1 MSDMHKM
8 NKNNIFDFV
17 LTLPAEGSVFFIPTF
32 PHRPCPSRAQNRKF
46 NIADQGMRVSNIYS
60 SKCSFR
66 MEWKSDRFCS
76 VIEVLWFDSEKR
88 SRKRYRRILFFCF
101 FYLYLLRIWIE
112 KRKNEMELRATLKEK
127 KRIVIK
133 VGTSTVTYAKPV
145 TSIWKNWRNLSV
157 YWSISETAEKR

>member
-88 SRKRYRRILFFCF
+88 SRKGYRRILFFCF
-101 FYLYLLRIWIE
+101 FYLYLLRIWTE

-127 KRIVIK
+127 K
-133 VGTSTVTYAKPV
+133 
-145 TSIWKNWRNLSV
+145 
-157 YWSISETAEKR
+157 

>member
-17 LTLPAEGSVFFIPTF
+17 LTLPVEGSVFFIPTF

-66 MEWKSDRFCS
+66 MEWK
-76 VIEVLWFDSEKR
+76 VIGFVQSLKYYDSIVKKKQKKVSPHTLFLLLLFIPTKNMNWKEEKR
-88 SRKRYRRILFFCF
+88 NGIKSHLKGKETNRHQSGNLHCH
-101 FYLYLLRIWIE
+101 LC
-112 KRKNEMELRATLKEK
+112 KNR
-127 KRIVIK
+127 
-133 VGTSTVTYAKPV
+133 
-145 TSIWKNWRNLSV
+145 
-157 YWSISETAEKR
+157 